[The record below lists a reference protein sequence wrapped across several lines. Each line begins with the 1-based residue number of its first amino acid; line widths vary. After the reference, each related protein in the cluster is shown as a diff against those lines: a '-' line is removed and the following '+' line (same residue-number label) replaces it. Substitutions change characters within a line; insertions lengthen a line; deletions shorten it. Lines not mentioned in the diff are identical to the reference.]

1 MQNSHH
7 SLLNLFKY
15 FFSIKAQQINAIT
28 STTPII
34 VASITDID
42 QLKFLPK
49 IFSKTQKILFK
60 IIPKTLSN
68 F

>member
-28 STTPII
+28 SITPII

-42 QLKFLPK
+42 QLKLK
-49 IFSKTQKILFK
+49 NK
-60 IIPKTLSN
+60 
-68 F
+68 